1 MQPYEHC
8 GFRCKLVPGKTGTLS
23 HMHVA
28 IPLRVKGCNR
38 LSKARTQDLS
48 NSVRSW
54 SEGQRVWE
62 RWARSSYAATVRLA
76 SRLSPGMTFSRVPW
90 NARKPAEKAAVGL
103 ALGLYAGLLAYM
115 IPRHEPWA
123 DEAQAWEL
131 AQSLSLKSLFGTYIH
146 YEGSPGL
153 WHALLWMLSRL
164 HVTYSGMHWVAG
176 AIALAGV
183 VLLTVAAPFP
193 LVLRLLLPF
202 TYFFAFQ
209 YSVVA
214 RSYVLF
220 PTILFALA
228 CFWPRRRSH
237 PLPAVLL
244 MGLLGN
250 VSAHGFV
257 VALGLTMV
265 LAIEW
270 YCTPKEERAHWRAWL
285 GPAVLL
291 TAMLGFAAWCI
302 MPAPDAGW
310 LVVAKRVGTHDQS
323 AALADQLSEL
333 HPRARFLSS
342 QLRVASAI
350 LYQFAHELGHGL
362 ADKFH
367 LGIIVWVLLVWG
379 WVREGL
385 LRYSL
390 PAVFL
395 LGICAPFQHQ
405 FYHAGLL
412 WVLFLFLWWV
422 TWQERMRASPERKLR
437 EAGLSQKALLIAVML
452 CVAFHLVW
460 AMTVI
465 RYDASNAYSPNL
477 DGVAVL
483 KEYLNRGDKID
494 VAIPPNEASKKL
506 GEFFITGVEP
516 YFTTEPIN
524 NMPFRFWFWGW
535 DGEMRARYLL
545 DTENRSAVVVVEE
558 TDEDLRY
565 KIEERRLG
573 SKGYRRGRVVC
584 GQIFYPDM
592 KSSPYTNSSPLCH
605 AFYEPQNR

>member
-1 MQPYEHC
+1 
-8 GFRCKLVPGKTGTLS
+8 
-23 HMHVA
+23 
-28 IPLRVKGCNR
+28 
-38 LSKARTQDLS
+38 
-48 NSVRSW
+48 
-54 SEGQRVWE
+54 
-62 RWARSSYAATVRLA
+62 
-76 SRLSPGMTFSRVPW
+76 MTFSRVPW
-90 NARKPAEKAAVGL
+90 SARKPAEKAAVGL
-103 ALGLYAGLLAYM
+103 ALALYAGLLAYM

-153 WHALLWMLSRL
+153 WHALLWMLSRM
-164 HVTYSGMHWVAG
+164 HVTYTGMHWISG
-176 AIALAGV
+176 AIALAGM

-228 CFWPRRRSH
+228 CFWPRRRVH

-244 MGLLGN
+244 LGLLGN

-257 VALGLTMV
+257 VALGLAMI

-270 YCTPKEERAHWRAWL
+270 YRTPMEERAPWRAWL
-285 GPAVLL
+285 GPAVVL
-291 TAMLGFAAWCI
+291 TVMLGFAAWCI

-323 AALADQLSEL
+323 AIMADRLSEL
-333 HPRARFLSS
+333 HPRARLLSS
-342 QLRVASAI
+342 QLRVALAI
-350 LYQFAHELGHGL
+350 IYQFAHELGHGL

-367 LGIIVWVLLVWG
+367 LGIIVWALLVWG
-379 WVREGL
+379 WVRQGL

-395 LGICAPFQHQ
+395 LGLCAPFQHQ

-422 TWQERMRASPERKLR
+422 TGQERMRAWPEREPW
-437 EAGLSQKALLIAVML
+437 EADLSQKALVIAVML

-465 RYDASNAYSPNL
+465 RYDASNAYSPNV
-477 DGVAVL
+477 DGAAIL
-483 KEYLNRGDKID
+483 KEYLNRGDKVD
-494 VAIPPNEASKKL
+494 VAIPPNEGSKKL

-516 YFTTEPIN
+516 YFATEPIN

-535 DGEMRARYLL
+535 DDEMRARYLL
-545 DTENRSAVVVVEE
+545 DTENRSAVIVVEE
-558 TDEDLRY
+558 SDEDLRY

-573 SKGYRRGRVVC
+573 SKGYRRGRAVC